1 MASGSVEPGAG
12 GQAGATARLLGYS
25 PAVSAG
31 ASTNTRV
38 SALVVSAGVAGNQ
51 FASYLLNVLAAR
63 LLVPA
68 AFGELGSLLAVL
80 VIGAVPAMG
89 MQAVA
94 ALRVAR
100 GDSPGELVA
109 LGLTAAVG
117 ITVVVLAV
125 APLLMGLLHLGS
137 PAPAILV
144 ALALTGITFTGLC
157 HGLLQGRHRFT
168 AMAALLLA
176 DALARIGGT
185 LIGLAVTRTATGALA
200 GTALGAA
207 AVAVTGWL
215 ICGRPRPKRH
225 GKAHVSDVLHAVS
238 AMLALVLL
246 VNLDLVLARHYL
258 PAHEAGEY
266 AVGAIVAKIAY
277 WLPQAVAILVL
288 PRFASES
295 GRRRTVPIAL
305 AVCAA
310 LDLVVLAGAALLGPT
325 IVGVIGG
332 DDYAG
337 SPIPVWPFALV
348 GSMLSLVQILM
359 YSRIASNDR
368 RSTLLIW
375 GAVAV
380 EVTLVTGWLNG
391 QLTQV
396 VTAAVIATG
405 TLVCAGALVELRSR
419 REPLDAT
426 GDHRGDGQQ

>member
-1 MASGSVEPGAG
+1 M
-12 GQAGATARLLGYS
+12 
-25 PAVSAG
+25 
-31 ASTNTRV
+31 
-38 SALVVSAGVAGNQ
+38 SAGVAGNQ

-109 LGLTAAVG
+109 LGLTTAAG
-117 ITVVVLAV
+117 ITAVVLAV
-125 APLLMGLLHLGS
+125 SPLLMGLLHLGS
-137 PAPAILV
+137 PAPAILL
-144 ALALTGITFTGLC
+144 ALALTSITFTGLC

-168 AMAALLLA
+168 AMAGLLLA
-176 DALARIGGT
+176 DAIARIGGT
-185 LIGLAVTRTATGALA
+185 LVGLAVTGTATGALA
-200 GTALGAA
+200 GTAIGAV

-258 PAHEAGEY
+258 PAHDAGEY

-288 PRFASES
+288 PRFASEQ

-305 AVCAA
+305 AICAA
-310 LDLVVLAGAALLGPT
+310 LDLVVIAGAALLGPT

-419 REPLDAT
+419 REPLDTA